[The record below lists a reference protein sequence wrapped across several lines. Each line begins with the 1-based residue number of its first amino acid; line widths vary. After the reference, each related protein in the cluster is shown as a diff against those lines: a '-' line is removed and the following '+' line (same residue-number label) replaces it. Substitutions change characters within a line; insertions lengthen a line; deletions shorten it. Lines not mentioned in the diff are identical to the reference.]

1 MPSATPLKP
10 ITGMLRKRV
19 IRDIT
24 VGLGGG
30 FVCATLFQE
39 FYVKKHQKR
48 VDDYYASI
56 GGRASQK

>member
-24 VGLGGG
+24 VGIGAGIVGGSVYWHY
-30 FVCATLFQE
+30 FS
-39 FYVKKHQKR
+39 KHLKLTE
-48 VDDYYASI
+48 DYYAKI